1 MTEKTPLLRL
11 SERYGL
17 TPVFHDGMG
26 TERRAPD
33 ETILS
38 VLRVLGCPIESAEDA
53 ASWLEEDR
61 LPAEDPVAP
70 VVAAWSGQ
78 ETCIPLRVR
87 EARARLVLEDGS
99 ERGLAVTEHE
109 SALAAFL
116 PADLPWGYHRLNVEH
131 AEGQAESRIIVAPT
145 QAYQPAGRHWGVFL
159 PLYSLHSESG
169 YGWGDFGELERLIRW
184 VSSKG
189 GSLVGSTPLLAEFL
203 DEPFAPCPYAA
214 ASRLF
219 WNEFHLQI
227 ESSPELE
234 NCPEAR
240 ALIGS
245 PAYRDALRR
254 LHSVGDV
261 DYRHGMA
268 LKRQVLELLAG
279 SLRATQGARR
289 DALHDY
295 LREHPHLFEYARFRA
310 VTEQMR
316 SGWPTWPQW
325 LRDGHVEESDYD
337 TRVLDY
343 HVYVQWLADEQLA
356 RVGRAAREDGLGL
369 YLDFPVGTHPDSYDV
384 WKHRE
389 LFVEG
394 FSLGAPPDPLFSGG
408 QDWGF
413 PPPHPHA
420 QRREGYRYLAE
431 CLEQHLKHAGVLR
444 LDHVMAFHR
453 LYWVPHGGSAKEG
466 LYVNYPAEEVYAIL
480 CLESHRSRT
489 LLLGEDLGTVPDTV
503 RESMEKHGLLR
514 MHVGQ
519 FSFAPNETK
528 LFTPPP
534 SASVTSMNTHDTPT
548 FAGFWKGSDLET
560 FGEIGAL
567 DEDEVE
573 RQLGERAELRERL
586 SEIVE
591 GERDDV
597 MRAAHEELARSE
609 ARVMIVNL
617 EDLWGEERPQ
627 NVPGTSFER
636 PNWRRK
642 AALSLEDLQDDI
654 DVGEQ
659 LDSID
664 KLRRGSRF

>member
-1 MTEKTPLLRL
+1 MSERKPLLRL
-11 SERYGL
+11 AERHGL
-17 TPVFHDGMG
+17 TPAFHDGMG
-26 TERRAPD
+26 KARCAPD
-33 ETILS
+33 ETILA
-38 VLRVLGCPIESAEDA
+38 VLRLLGCPIERAGDAEA
-53 ASWLEEDR
+53 WLEEAR
-61 LPAEDPVAP
+61 LPAEEAVPP
-70 VVAAWSGQ
+70 VVVGWSGK
-78 ETCIPLRVR
+78 ESRVWLRVHDP
-87 EARARLVLEDGS
+87 RARLVLEDGS
-99 ERGLAVTEHE
+99 ERGLAVDDQDDAP
-109 SALAAFL
+109 SAFL
-116 PADLPWGYHRLNVEH
+116 PADLPWGYHRLHVEH
-131 AEGQAESRIIVAPT
+131 SEGRHEARVIVAPT
-145 QAYQPAGRHWGVFL
+145 EAYQPAGRHWGVFL

-184 VSSKG
+184 VASKG
-189 GSLVGSTPLLAEFL
+189 GSVVGSTPLLAEFL

-219 WNEFHLQI
+219 WNEFHVQVDGV
-227 ESSPELE
+227 PELE
-234 NCPEAR
+234 RCPEAR
-240 ALIGS
+240 ALLGS
-245 PAYRDALRR
+245 PAYRDVLMRLREAGQ
-254 LHSVGDV
+254 VE
-261 DYRHGMA
+261 YREGMA
-268 LKRQVLELLAG
+268 LKRQVLELMAAA
-279 SLRATQGARR
+279 LRETQGARR
-289 DALHDY
+289 DALHAY
-295 LREHPHLFEYARFRA
+295 LRDHPHLFEYARFRA

-316 SGWPTWPQW
+316 SGWPAWPQR
-325 LRDGHVEESDYD
+325 LRDGHVEETDYD

-343 HVYVQWLADEQLA
+343 HIYVQWLADEQLA
-356 RVGRAAREDGLGL
+356 RVGRAAREEGLGL

-413 PPPHPHA
+413 PPPHPRA
-420 QRREGYRYLAE
+420 QRRDGYRYLAE

-489 LLLGEDLGTVPDTV
+489 LLLGEDLGTVPEEV
-503 RESMEKHGLLR
+503 REAMERHGLLR

-519 FSFAPNETK
+519 FSFAPRGDRF
-528 LFTPPP
+528 FTPPP
-534 SASVTSMNTHDTPT
+534 AASVTSMNTHDTPT

-573 RQLGERAELRERL
+573 RQLGERVDLRETL
-586 SEIVE
+586 SEIVD
-591 GERDDV
+591 GERDEV
-597 MRAAHEELARSE
+597 MKAAHEELAASA

-617 EDLWGEERPQ
+617 EDLWGEELPQ
-627 NVPGTSFER
+627 NVPGTSYER

-642 AALSLEDLQDDI
+642 AALSLEELLDDI
-654 DVGEQ
+654 DVDEQ
-659 LDSID
+659 LDTID
-664 KLRRGSRF
+664 KLRRSR